1 MKNEVI
7 DEKDENK
14 KEKFYMLSDRIVKK
28 LFTNGSKASEDLL
41 YLIISKAIKVP
52 I

>member
-7 DEKDENK
+7 DEKEENK
-14 KEKFYMLSDRIVKK
+14 KEKFYMLSDQIVKK

-41 YLIISKAIKVP
+41 YLIISKAIMCL
-52 I
+52 